1 MPRPG
6 DRRTPRGRRTA
17 GDWIEDHQKGG
28 ETMDKKS
35 GGKPTY
41 AGRIGNSGAQMV
53 KAPFPANGPKGK
65 TTSKTGDDL
74 RSGKK

>member
-1 MPRPG
+1 MPRPA
-6 DRRTPRGRRTA
+6 DRRTPRGQRTA
-17 GDWIEDHQKGG
+17 GRWIEDQEKGG

-41 AGRIGNSGAQMV
+41 AGRIGNSGVQVV

-65 TTSKTGDDL
+65 TTIRTGDDL

>member
-1 MPRPG
+1 
-6 DRRTPRGRRTA
+6 
-17 GDWIEDHQKGG
+17 
-28 ETMDKKS
+28 MDKKS
-35 GGKPTY
+35 GGKPGY

-65 TTSKTGDDL
+65 TSSKTGDDL

>member
-6 DRRTPRGRRTA
+6 DRRTPRGQRQT
-17 GDWIEDHQKGG
+17 GDWIEDQGKGG
-28 ETMDKKS
+28 EKMDKKS

-41 AGRIGNSGAQMV
+41 AGRIGNSGTQMV
-53 KAPFPANGPKGK
+53 KAPFQGNSPKGK

>member
-1 MPRPG
+1 M
-6 DRRTPRGRRTA
+6 
-17 GDWIEDHQKGG
+17 K
-28 ETMDKKS
+28 KKS

-41 AGRIGNSGAQMV
+41 AGRIGNSGTQMV
-53 KAPFPANGPKGK
+53 KAPFQGNSHKGK